1 MNPYH
6 LVPSVLMEYI
16 RDIAFDGPR
25 NNYISMIKQLK
36 REYCHP
42 ICGDGCHY
50 RVVFT
55 EGSFL
60 RRPLLINQV
69 YNKCIKCNS
78 KVSRLDHEV
87 CHECAT
93 QYDNPVEFSY
103 HHSRCQV

>member
-16 RDIAFDGPR
+16 RDIAFNSPR
-25 NNYISMIKQLK
+25 NNYNSMIKQLK

-42 ICGDGCHY
+42 ICGDSCHY

-69 YNKCIKCNS
+69 YNRCVMCNS
-78 KVSRLDHEV
+78 NVSRMDHEV
-87 CHECAT
+87 CHNCAT
-93 QYDNPVEFSY
+93 QYANPVEFSY
-103 HHSRCQV
+103 HHSRCPM